1 MLASPCLLPF
11 ALPLLL
17 LLSLTSFLMSSLLM
31 LDPQA
36 VLPLLM
42 LRLPP
47 HLPSRLASF
56 LPLNQARPRRGLRWV
71 VFTNNMSEWSS
82 LHPSPK
88 CAAWTTTH
96 QAVLQRCYQL
106 KGNHHAFRHGQ
117 RHLILLEVQHHP
129 RLTAN
134 EAVVNPCVCGAVHT
148 AHGIFPSPHAVPR
161 SPPAI
166 GAPSVG
172 RLRRGSSYISTGVLR
187 VPSVASPFTAHTA
200 ECTGSQ
206 RPALRSCCPHPRRS
220 RPLCRPLSRPG
231 STRSS
236 HHPEVSRAW
245 TSGQSLQCHAPPR
258 ASRVF
263 ADSHCHHRH
272 QSHWR
277 VLLRLPPGGVFDNS
291 YYPTAEGCS
300 RVFRQVVT
308 YSSTAAVPRCSAA
321 PSGPVA
327 APPRRGA
334 QTRYTTRHPPPSSSP
349 ASHTH
354 AITTR

>member
-17 LLSLTSFLMSSLLM
+17 LLSLTSFLMSSLLT

-42 LRLPP
+42 LPLPP
-47 HLPSRLASF
+47 HLLSPPRLASF

-71 VFTNNMSEWSS
+71 VFPNNMSEWSS

-172 RLRRGSSYISTGVLR
+172 RPRRGSSYISTGVLR

-200 ECTGSQ
+200 ECKGSQ
-206 RPALRSCCPHPRRS
+206 RPALRSCCPHRRRS
-220 RPLCRPLSRPG
+220 RPLCRPLSGPG

-236 HHPEVSRAW
+236 HRPTYLER
-245 TSGQSLQCHAPPR
+245 GLQG
-258 ASRVF
+258 
-263 ADSHCHHRH
+263 SHCNAMHHLE
-272 QSHWR
+272 QVEYS
-277 VLLRLPPGGVFDNS
+277 LTATATTATKATGGC
-291 YYPTAEGCS
+291 YCA
-300 RVFRQVVT
+300 FRPAT
-308 YSSTAAVPRCSAA
+308 YSITATTLLLK
-321 PSGPVA
+321 GVA
-327 APPRRGA
+327 APFVRW
-334 QTRYTTRHPPPSSSP
+334 
-349 ASHTH
+349 
-354 AITTR
+354 